1 MSITYQCWNSFSWYN
16 NSTMCLP
23 PSLRL
28 FQTKPIRVNKE
39 QKRREK
45 LFSLSGR
52 EIYGIAFVV
61 LYFRPSLIL
70 LCYVVLDVS
79 TLGLLTERGDIEK
92 EMCYK
97 MIFNYS
103 KFGCS
108 SLGLIDEWRR
118 EINLFHLLRS
128 DRRSF
133 GKSSRMNER
142 QPNLPDI
149 PHDCAFKTKS
159 KRK

>member
-1 MSITYQCWNSFSWYN
+1 
-16 NSTMCLP
+16 MCLP

-61 LYFRPSLIL
+61 LYFRPILIL
-70 LCYVVLDVS
+70 LCEVVLDVS
-79 TLGLLTERGDIEK
+79 TLGLLTERGGIEK

-108 SLGLIDEWRR
+108 SLGLIDE
-118 EINLFHLLRS
+118 
-128 DRRSF
+128 
-133 GKSSRMNER
+133 
-142 QPNLPDI
+142 
-149 PHDCAFKTKS
+149 
-159 KRK
+159 